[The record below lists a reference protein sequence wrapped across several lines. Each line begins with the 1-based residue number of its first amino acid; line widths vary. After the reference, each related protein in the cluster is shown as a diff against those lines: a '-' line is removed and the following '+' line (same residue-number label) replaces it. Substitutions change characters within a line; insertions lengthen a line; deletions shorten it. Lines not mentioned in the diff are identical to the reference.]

1 MDRYRFN
8 LYDKVRIK
16 ENGREAFVVWMSDK
30 HDSYLLETIEEPKE
44 VLFFKHDEFEKGEE
58 PKSL

>member
-1 MDRYRFN
+1 MKQGIVFFIC
-8 LYDKVRIK
+8 YDLSSNVNRIYSVEK
-16 ENGREAFVVWMSDK
+16 R
-30 HDSYLLETIEEPKE
+30 EEPKE